1 MPSLEQHI
9 NILNEKIEEFRD
21 DKKYLLSTVSK
32 VQAPSNYFKSRNIL
46 PIDIYETYIEPHMD
60 IGELLHNNH
69 MASIHHIQNLFIQEA
84 LDDNVISIHRIKR
97 LPIVIKEALSEN
109 LDTYLYEVIK
119 GFCLAHNIE
128 NENFVDTHYL
138 RDVVRDNRDFY
149 ELDHLP
155 NFQKIL
161 KLRYQIV
168 FNAWTKELLWVD
180 GLINNHLRRLD
191 TMMNTTKWAI
201 PVSKFPDNSLLE
213 MFDERPTNEWGDEN
227 LVKVEAMIIKKVCK
241 KLVKIEPIFGY
252 LYDLGCKQLKFNT
265 SLDLNDFLL
274 NADDYKLFK
283 IDREG
288 DKIGQYKL
296 DEDGE
301 IFLE

>member
-46 PIDIYETYIEPHMD
+46 PIEIYETYIEPHMD

-69 MASIHHIQNLFIQEA
+69 MASCKCITYCCKYIIGQGLPTVINDA
-84 LDDNVISIHRIKR
+84 LRNNMDS
-97 LPIVIKEALSEN
+97 
-109 LDTYLYEVIK
+109 YLYEVIK

-128 NENFVDTHYL
+128 NEKFVDSHYL
-138 RDVVRDNRDFY
+138 RKIVRDNVDFY
-149 ELDHLP
+149 ELDYLP

-168 FNAWTKELLWVD
+168 FNAWTEQLVWTD
-180 GLINNHLRRLD
+180 GIINNHLRRLD
-191 TMMNTTKWAI
+191 TMMNAIKSAI
-201 PVSKFPDNSLLE
+201 PVSKFPENSLLE
-213 MFDERPTNEWGDEN
+213 IFVNGIPDESGDDT
-227 LVKVEAMIIKKVCK
+227 LVKVESMIIRKVCK
-241 KLVKIEPIFGY
+241 KLVKIEPIFGHY
-252 LYDLGCKQLKFNT
+252 YNINSKQVKFN
-265 SLDLNDFLL
+265 SLLDD
-274 NADDYKLFK
+274 ADDYKLFK
-283 IDREG
+283 IDEDG
-288 DKIGQYKL
+288 DTTLIIGQYKL

>member
-21 DKKYLLSTVSK
+21 DKKKMLSTLSK

-69 MASIHHIQNLFIQEA
+69 MASCKCITYCCKCIIGQG
-84 LDDNVISIHRIKR
+84 

-138 RDVVRDNRDFY
+138 RDVVRDNVDFY
-149 ELDHLP
+149 ELDYLP

-168 FNAWTKELLWVD
+168 FNAWTKELLWKD
-180 GLINNHLRRLD
+180 GIINNHLRRLD

-213 MFDERPTNEWGDEN
+213 MFDEIPNEWGDEN

-241 KLVKIEPIFGY
+241 TLVKIEPIYGECY
-252 LYDLGCKQLKFNT
+252 NLGCKQLKFNT